1 MDCGGG
7 GICEHLRRRASCTIC
22 RGGSVCSHG
31 KRKYNCSTCKTG
43 YFRHFSNP
51 KVKRVDP
58 KPQPMISEDG
68 RLFISF
74 NSITSFGIKPVEK

>member
-1 MDCGGG
+1 
-7 GICEHLRRRASCTIC
+7 
-22 RGGSVCSHG
+22 V
-31 KRKYNCSTCKTG
+31 KRVDPKVK
-43 YFRHFSNP
+43 RVDP